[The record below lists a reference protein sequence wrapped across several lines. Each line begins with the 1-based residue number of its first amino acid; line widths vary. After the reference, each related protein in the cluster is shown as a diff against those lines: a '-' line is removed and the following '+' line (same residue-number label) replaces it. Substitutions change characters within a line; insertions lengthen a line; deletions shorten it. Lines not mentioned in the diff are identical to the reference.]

1 MMRLV
6 RIALLVVTVFYLA
19 LSHWACAMGGVFYF
33 ATERWY
39 LWIGEGGGCQIH
51 RGWHNPGSGWRS
63 WSPDLNGGLHVWLP
77 YVTGLLILATLT
89 CYRRVV
95 FVRRLDWG
103 FAILAFLLTA
113 AGMMMFVCTPAAM
126 SLQSAVTQIGALV
139 VPTLASGLVG
149 VLLYSGMQGWR
160 DKMHAPKPE
169 TICRCCRVVLRGLE
183 APICP
188 ACGERI

>member
-19 LSHWACAMGGVFYF
+19 LSHCACAMGGVFYF

-89 CYRRVV
+89 
-95 FVRRLDWG
+95 
-103 FAILAFLLTA
+103 FLLTT
-113 AGMMMFVCTPAAM
+113 AGMMMFVFTPAAM

-169 TICRCCRVVLRGLE
+169 TICRGCRVVLRGLE